1 MTRRIVVVSAGLGQP
16 SSSRL
21 LGDRLATAAA
31 AALRDEGEQVEVEVV
46 ELRELA
52 VDLAHQLVTGFP
64 GAALTAVLDR
74 VAAADAVVAVSP
86 VFNASYSGLFKM
98 FVDALPLGSLDGVP
112 VLLGATGG
120 SARHSLVIEHALRP
134 LFAYLR
140 ATTTS
145 TGVFAATED
154 WGLGRPGRPHRA
166 GGSGAGGARLRS
178 GACPTGRRRPV
189 RPEHVRLHALQRGVV
204 GLTGRGRVRRSQSS
218 PRTGSTSGT
227 KP

>member
-31 AALRDEGEQVEVEVV
+31 RALRTEGEQVEVTVV
-46 ELRELA
+46 ELREHA
-52 VDLAHQLVTGFP
+52 VDLASSLVTGFP
-64 GAALTAVLDR
+64 NARLEAVLDQ
-74 VAAADAVVAVSP
+74 VGAADALVAVSP
-86 VFNASYSGLFKM
+86 VFNASYSGLFKT
-98 FVDALPLGSLDGVP
+98 FVDALPVGSLDGVP

-120 SARHSLVIEHALRP
+120 STRHSLVLEHALRP

-154 WGLGRPGRPHRA
+154 WASPGELDARIERA
-166 GGSGAGGARLRS
+166 GRELA
-178 GACPTGRRRPV
+178 
-189 RPEHVRLHALQRGVV
+189 ALV
-204 GLTGRGRVRRSQSS
+204 
-218 PRTGSTSGT
+218 SGT
-227 KP
+227 ARRTAVDPYDPSTFSFARFDEQVSA

>member
-1 MTRRIVVVSAGLGQP
+1 MTRRIVVVSAGLGSP

-21 LGDRLATAAA
+21 LGDRLAAAAA
-31 AALRDEGEQVEVEVV
+31 AALRAQDEQVEVEVV
-46 ELRELA
+46 ELREIA

-64 GAALTAVLDR
+64 GVRLTEVLDR
-74 VAAADAVVAVSP
+74 VTSADALVVVSP
-86 VFNASYSGLFKM
+86 VFNASYSGLFKL
-98 FVDALPLGSLDGVP
+98 FVDALPVGSLDGVP

-154 WGLGRPGRPHRA
+154 WGSPGELDARIERAGRELA
-166 GGSGAGGARLRS
+166 VLVGGSGRARPAAVDPYDVS
-178 GACPTGRRRPV
+178 AFSVSFG
-189 RPEHVRLHALQRGVV
+189 ERLSA
-204 GLTGRGRVRRSQSS
+204 
-218 PRTGSTSGT
+218 
-227 KP
+227 

>member
-1 MTRRIVVVSAGLGQP
+1 MTRRIVVLSAGLGSP

-21 LGDRLATAAA
+21 LADRLAAAA
-31 AALRDEGEQVEVEVV
+31 SRALRAEGERVEVEVV
-46 ELRELA
+46 ELREHA
-52 VDLAHQLVTGFP
+52 VDLANQLVTGFP
-64 GAALTAVLDR
+64 STGLGETLDR

-98 FVDALPLGSLDGVP
+98 FVDALPMGSLDGVP

-120 SARHSLVIEHALRP
+120 STRHSLVLEHALRP

-154 WGLGRPGRPHRA
+154 WASPGELDARIERA
-166 GGSGAGGARLRS
+166 GQELARLVLGSGRARPAS
-178 GACPTGRRRPV
+178 
-189 RPEHVRLHALQRGVV
+189 V
-204 GLTGRGRVRRSQSS
+204 GPYDVSAFSFARFDQQLSA
-218 PRTGSTSGT
+218 
-227 KP
+227 

>member
-1 MTRRIVVVSAGLGQP
+1 MTRRIVVVSAGLGSP

-21 LGDRLATAAA
+21 LGDRLAAATA
-31 AALRDEGEQVEVEVV
+31 AALRAQDEQVEVEVV
-46 ELRELA
+46 ELREIA

-64 GAALTAVLDR
+64 GVRLTEVLDR
-74 VAAADAVVAVSP
+74 VTSADALVVVSP
-86 VFNASYSGLFKM
+86 VFNASYSGLFKL
-98 FVDALPLGSLDGVP
+98 FVDALPVGSLDSVP

-154 WGLGRPGRPHRA
+154 WGSPGELDARIERAGRELAVLA
-166 GGSGAGGARLRS
+166 GGSGRTRPAAVDPYDVSAFSVSFGERLS
-178 GACPTGRRRPV
+178 A
-189 RPEHVRLHALQRGVV
+189 
-204 GLTGRGRVRRSQSS
+204 
-218 PRTGSTSGT
+218 
-227 KP
+227 

>member
-1 MTRRIVVVSAGLGQP
+1 MTRRIVVLSAGLGQP

-21 LGDRLATAAA
+21 LGDRLAAAA
-31 AALRDEGEQVEVEVV
+31 SRALLADGEQVEVEVV
-46 ELRELA
+46 ELRDHA

-64 GAALTAVLDR
+64 GTRLAEVLDR
-74 VAAADAVVAVSP
+74 VSSADALVAVTP

-98 FVDALPLGSLDGVP
+98 FVDALPATSLDGVP

-120 SARHSLVIEHALRP
+120 SARHSLVLEHALRP

-154 WGLGRPGRPHRA
+154 WASPGELDARIERA
-166 GGSGAGGARLRS
+166 GHELALLVAGS
-178 GACPTGRRRPV
+178 
-189 RPEHVRLHALQRGVV
+189 
-204 GLTGRGRVRRSQSS
+204 GRGRPAEVD
-218 PRTGSTSGT
+218 PYDPSTFSFARF
-227 KP
+227 PERLSA

>member
-1 MTRRIVVVSAGLGQP
+1 MNRRIVVVSAGLGSP

-31 AALRDEGEQVEVEVV
+31 AALRTQGEQVEVEVV
-46 ELRELA
+46 ELREHA
-52 VDLAHQLVTGFP
+52 VDLANQLVTGFP
-64 GAALTAVLDR
+64 SARLGEVLET
-74 VAAADAVVAVSP
+74 VTSADAVVAVSP

-98 FVDALPLGSLDGVP
+98 FVDALPVGSLDGVP

-140 ATTTS
+140 AATTS

-154 WGLGRPGRPHRA
+154 WASPGELHARIERA
-166 GGSGAGGARLRS
+166 GRELAALVSGLA
-178 GACPTGRRRPV
+178 TGRARPV
-189 RPEHVRLHALQRGVV
+189 AVDPYDVSAFSSARFGEQR
-204 GLTGRGRVRRSQSS
+204 SA
-218 PRTGSTSGT
+218 
-227 KP
+227 

>member
-21 LGDRLATAAA
+21 LGDRLATATAR
-31 AALRDEGEQVEVEVV
+31 ALRSQGEQVEVEVV
-46 ELRELA
+46 ELREYA

-64 GAALTAVLDR
+64 SAQLGEVLDR
-74 VAAADAVVAVSP
+74 VTSADAVVAVSP
-86 VFNASYSGLFKM
+86 VFNASYSGLFKL
-98 FVDALPLGSLDGVP
+98 FVDALPMGSLDGVP

-120 SARHSLVIEHALRP
+120 SARHSLVLEHALRP

-154 WGLGRPGRPHRA
+154 WASAGELDARVERA
-166 GGSGAGGARLRS
+166 GRELAVLVAGTARPAAVDPYDVSAFSAQFAELS
-178 GACPTGRRRPV
+178 A
-189 RPEHVRLHALQRGVV
+189 
-204 GLTGRGRVRRSQSS
+204 
-218 PRTGSTSGT
+218 
-227 KP
+227 

>member
-1 MTRRIVVVSAGLGQP
+1 PADRPGRDRRHADLAGSCGMTRRIVVLSAGLSQP

-21 LGDRLATAAA
+21 LGDRLAAAA
-31 AALRDEGEQVEVEVV
+31 ARALRAEGEQVEVEVV
-46 ELRELA
+46 ELREFA

-64 GAALTAVLDR
+64 GASLSAVLDR
-74 VAAADAVVAVSP
+74 VAAADGVVAVSP

-98 FVDALPLGSLDGVP
+98 FVDALPVGTLDGVP

-120 SARHSLVIEHALRP
+120 SARHSLVVEHALRP

-154 WGLGRPGRPHRA
+154 WASPGELDARVERA
-166 GGSGAGGARLRS
+166 GQELAVLVAGS
-178 GACPTGRRRPV
+178 
-189 RPEHVRLHALQRGVV
+189 
-204 GLTGRGRVRRSQSS
+204 GRGRPAAVD
-218 PRTGSTSGT
+218 PYDPSTFGFARFSE
-227 KP
+227 PLSA

>member
-1 MTRRIVVVSAGLGQP
+1 MTRRIVVLSAGLGSP

-21 LGDRLATAAA
+21 LGDRLAAAA
-31 AALRDEGEQVEVEVV
+31 SRALRSGGEQVEVEVV

-52 VDLAHQLVTGFP
+52 VDLANQLVTGFP
-64 GAALTAVLDR
+64 STRLGDVLDR
-74 VAAADAVVAVSP
+74 VTSADAIVAVTP

-98 FVDALPLGSLDGVP
+98 FVDALPVGSLDGVP

-154 WGLGRPGRPHRA
+154 WASAGELDARIERA
-166 GGSGAGGARLRS
+166 GGELAVLVAGAGRS
-178 GACPTGRRRPV
+178 RPV
-189 RPEHVRLHALQRGVV
+189 AVDPYD
-204 GLTGRGRVRRSQSS
+204 
-218 PRTGSTSGT
+218 PSTFSFARFSE
-227 KP
+227 PLSA

>member
-1 MTRRIVVVSAGLGQP
+1 MTRRIVVVSAGLGSP

-21 LGDRLATAAA
+21 LGDRLAAAAA
-31 AALRDEGEQVEVEVV
+31 AALRTHGEQVEVEVV

-52 VDLAHQLVTGFP
+52 VDLANQLVTGFP
-64 GAALTAVLDR
+64 GSRLTEVLDR
-74 VAAADAVVAVSP
+74 VGSADALVAVSP
-86 VFNASYSGLFKM
+86 VFNAAYSGLFKM
-98 FVDALPLGSLDGVP
+98 FVDALGVGSLDGVP

-154 WGLGRPGRPHRA
+154 WGSPGELDARIERA
-166 GGSGAGGARLRS
+166 GGELAVL
-178 GACPTGRRRPV
+178 V
-189 RPEHVRLHALQRGVV
+189 
-204 GLTGRGRVRRSQSS
+204 
-218 PRTGSTSGT
+218 TGSGRARPAAVDPYDVSAFSVSFAERLSA
-227 KP
+227 

>member
-1 MTRRIVVVSAGLGQP
+1 MTRRIVVVSAGLGSP

-21 LGDRLATAAA
+21 LGDRLAAAA
-31 AALRDEGEQVEVEVV
+31 AAPLRAQDEQVEVEVV
-46 ELRELA
+46 ELREIA

-64 GAALTAVLDR
+64 GVRLTEVLDR
-74 VAAADAVVAVSP
+74 VTSADALVVVSP
-86 VFNASYSGLFKM
+86 VFNASYSGLFKL
-98 FVDALPLGSLDGVP
+98 FVDALPVGSLDSVP

-154 WGLGRPGRPHRA
+154 WGSPGELDARIERAGRELA
-166 GGSGAGGARLRS
+166 VLVGGSGRARPAAVDPYDVS
-178 GACPTGRRRPV
+178 AFSVSFG
-189 RPEHVRLHALQRGVV
+189 ERLSA
-204 GLTGRGRVRRSQSS
+204 
-218 PRTGSTSGT
+218 
-227 KP
+227 

>member
-1 MTRRIVVVSAGLGQP
+1 MTRRIVVLSAGLGSP

-21 LGDRLATAAA
+21 LADRLAAAA
-31 AALRDEGEQVEVEVV
+31 VRALQADGERVEVEVV
-46 ELRELA
+46 ELREHA

-64 GAALTAVLDR
+64 GTRLGEVLDR
-74 VAAADAVVAVSP
+74 VGTADAVVAVSP

-98 FVDALPLGSLDGVP
+98 FLDALPVGTLDGVP

-120 SARHSLVIEHALRP
+120 SARHSLVLEHAMRP

-154 WGLGRPGRPHRA
+154 WASPGELDARIERA
-166 GGSGAGGARLRS
+166 GQELAVLVAGS
-178 GACPTGRRRPV
+178 
-189 RPEHVRLHALQRGVV
+189 
-204 GLTGRGRVRRSQSS
+204 GRGRPAAVD
-218 PRTGSTSGT
+218 PYDPSTFSFARFGE
-227 KP
+227 PLSA

>member
-21 LGDRLATAAA
+21 LGDRLAAAA
-31 AALRDEGEQVEVEVV
+31 SQALRLQGEQVEVEVV
-46 ELRELA
+46 ELREHA

-64 GAALTAVLDR
+64 STRLGDVLDR
-74 VAAADAVVAVSP
+74 VVTADAVVAVSP
-86 VFNASYSGLFKM
+86 VFNASYSGLFKT
-98 FVDALPLGSLDGVP
+98 FVDALPVGSLENMP

-120 SARHSLVIEHALRP
+120 SARHSLVLEHAMRP

-154 WGLGRPGRPHRA
+154 WASGELDSRVERA
-166 GGSGAGGARLRS
+166 GRELAVLVTAR
-178 GACPTGRRRPV
+178 PRPV
-189 RPEHVRLHALQRGVV
+189 AVDPYEVSTFSFAQFPEAL
-204 GLTGRGRVRRSQSS
+204 SA
-218 PRTGSTSGT
+218 
-227 KP
+227 

>member
-1 MTRRIVVVSAGLGQP
+1 MTRHVVVVSAGLGQP

-21 LGDRLATAAA
+21 LGDRLAAAA
-31 AALRDEGEQVEVEVV
+31 SRTLRAEGEQVEVATV

-52 VDLAHQLVTGFP
+52 VDLANQLVTGFP
-64 GAALTAVLDR
+64 GARLAAVLDQ

-154 WGLGRPGRPHRA
+154 WGSPGELDARIERA
-166 GGSGAGGARLRS
+166 GRELAVL
-178 GACPTGRRRPV
+178 V
-189 RPEHVRLHALQRGVV
+189 
-204 GLTGRGRVRRSQSS
+204 
-218 PRTGSTSGT
+218 TGSARPAAVDPYDVSALSARFSELSA
-227 KP
+227 

>member
-1 MTRRIVVVSAGLGQP
+1 MTRRILVLSAGLGSP

-21 LGDRLATAAA
+21 LADRLAAA
-31 AALRDEGEQVEVEVV
+31 AARALRAEGEQVEVEVV
-46 ELRELA
+46 ELREHA

-64 GAALTAVLDR
+64 STRLSEVLDR
-74 VAAADAVVAVSP
+74 ASTADAVVAVSP

-98 FVDALPLGSLDGVP
+98 FVDALPVGSLDGVP

-120 SARHSLVIEHALRP
+120 SARHSLVLEHALRP

-154 WGLGRPGRPHRA
+154 WASPGDLDARIERA
-166 GGSGAGGARLRS
+166 GRELAVLVTGSGRAR
-178 GACPTGRRRPV
+178 PTAVDPYDV
-189 RPEHVRLHALQRGVV
+189 
-204 GLTGRGRVRRSQSS
+204 
-218 PRTGSTSGT
+218 STFSFARFDQQLSA
-227 KP
+227 